1 MNKVTVSKEQ
11 MEEVMKYKGT
21 RGLPLNDML
30 YHASNKNFGG
40 GSKIINDMTP
50 EQTKFIWH
58 GHAKKNNK
66 LVIFDE
72 VMEYFAEDKNKSIL
86 YKRGVSMNKIT
97 VSKQQMEAVN
107 LIKRDKLYSL
117 EELINT
123 LVEDGLLIFSNDRSG
138 INDMS
143 TEQIVLAWH
152 GHIEVSPEYVSFD
165 EAMKAYDKG
174 HLVSFHPK
182 RGSKITVSHQSVLKG
197 NWLGD
202 YSLKGLREGEWS
214 IEGGKQ

>member
-1 MNKVTVSKEQ
+1 
-11 MEEVMKYKGT
+11 
-21 RGLPLNDML
+21 ML

-50 EQTKFIWH
+50 EQIKFIWH

-86 YKRGVSMNKIT
+86 YKRGVSMNKVT
-97 VSKQQMEAVN
+97 VSKQQMAAVN

-143 TEQIVLAWH
+143 IEQIVLAWH
-152 GHIEVSPEYVSFD
+152 GYAEIGKEYVSFD
-165 EAMKAYDKG
+165 EAMKAHDNG
-174 HLVSFHPK
+174 DLVSFHPEE
-182 RGSKITVSHQSVLKG
+182 GSKVPVTFKTTLKLCCIS
-197 NWLGD
+197 N
-202 YSLKGLREGEWS
+202 YSLKALREGKWS
-214 IEGGKQ
+214 IEVGNL